1 MTSWHEVRRRNG
13 ERTGVLRRCK
23 NDPCPLPGHSH
34 DIQAPTIEEA
44 YRVLE
49 ARQSTTGGRPHSKN
63 LSKSRRSH
71 LKLDTIYGY
80 EDRARIYTPI
90 KAASLVDALTKRGIQ
105 RTTYHNK
112 LKNLSVILP
121 TINRRSIA
129 DPRVMED
136 AVRSVNVIGYDAHD
150 GYEVAIVELSKR
162 ASRTLGAS
170 PGQHIPGVIILSMDG
185 SNKPNAYHWDG
196 HYRPIQDSFNMSG
209 GKSTFN
215 TLGSGIDEKTLI
227 PRYGGRP
234 ISRVH
239 FNGAVDAVGSAIT
252 EDDWQRLTS
261 ISDKINGMVESRP
274 GRDSTSLRATR
285 KRILGFL
292 KSDADDATRFR
303 AYCGDDV
310 DMEDVTDMIMGNVHS
325 MTERQPYHGRSIR
338 RSVLSATSN
347 DMNKRRYIASV
358 MFFAGR
364 CCYCGVPLHK
374 GKNGNQSN
382 DTATGE
388 HLDPINGFPPGETK
402 FGNMALCCYRCND
415 DKSDQ
420 PLDQWLDS
428 TRMLSPEQVRSA
440 RESIKSFRDFALYE
454 PMSEERA
461 NFIESELR
469 SLAEMRNAGVPHE
482 KIRDRIDKTVIAFQN
497 MSD

>member
-13 ERTGVLRRCK
+13 ERTGILRRCK

-44 YRVLE
+44 YRILE
-49 ARQSTTGGRPHSKN
+49 TRQKIPGREHPSNN

-71 LKLDTIYGY
+71 IELNTTYGY

-90 KAASLVDALTKRGIQ
+90 KAVSLAEALSKRNIK
-105 RTTYHNK
+105 RTVYHNK
-112 LKNLSVILP
+112 LRDLSVILP

-129 DPRVMED
+129 DPRIMED
-136 AVRSVNVIGYDAHD
+136 AVRSVNIIGYDAHD
-150 GYEVAIVELSKR
+150 GYKVVVVELSKR
-162 ASRTLGAS
+162 ASRMLGA
-170 PGQHIPGVIILSMDG
+170 PQGQHIPGVIILSMDG
-185 SNKPNAYHWDG
+185 HNKPNTYHWDG
-196 HYRPIQDSFNMSG
+196 YYRPIKDTFNMSG
-209 GKSTFN
+209 GKSKFN
-215 TLGSGIDEKTLI
+215 TLGRGIDEKTLI
-227 PRYGGRP
+227 PRYSGRP

-261 ISDKINGMVESRP
+261 LSDKINGMIESQSS
-274 GRDSTSLRATR
+274 RDSLQITR
-285 KRILGFL
+285 GRILDFL

-310 DMEDVTDMIMGNVHS
+310 DMEDVTDMIMSNVHS

-347 DMNKRRYIASV
+347 DMNKRRYVASV

-364 CCYCGVPLHK
+364 CYCGVPLHK

-428 TRMLSPEQVRSA
+428 TRMLSPEQVKSA

-454 PMSEERA
+454 PMGEERA

-469 SLAEMRNAGVPHE
+469 SLAEMRDAGVSNE
-482 KIRDRIDKTVIAFQN
+482 EIRDKIDKTVIAFQN

>member
-1 MTSWHEVRRRNG
+1 
-13 ERTGVLRRCK
+13 
-23 NDPCPLPGHSH
+23 
-34 DIQAPTIEEA
+34 
-44 YRVLE
+44 
-49 ARQSTTGGRPHSKN
+49 
-63 LSKSRRSH
+63 
-71 LKLDTIYGY
+71 
-80 EDRARIYTPI
+80 
-90 KAASLVDALTKRGIQ
+90 
-105 RTTYHNK
+105 
-112 LKNLSVILP
+112 
-121 TINRRSIA
+121 
-129 DPRVMED
+129 
-136 AVRSVNVIGYDAHD
+136 
-150 GYEVAIVELSKR
+150 
-162 ASRTLGAS
+162 
-170 PGQHIPGVIILSMDG
+170 
-185 SNKPNAYHWDG
+185 
-196 HYRPIQDSFNMSG
+196 MSG

-261 ISDKINGMVESRP
+261 LSDKINGMVESRQ

-310 DMEDVTDMIMGNVHS
+310 DMEDVTDMIMSNVHS